1 MRWRTDTPEPTPQ
14 MPVAPMLDM
23 AFQILAFFI
32 LIYHPAKSERAV
44 PIHTCASNAEASH
57 AKGTLQ
63 PPIGIDIVADSSPG
77 HSVVYRLRAQ
87 DQNHT
92 TLCDLPSLRDR
103 LKSCTPGAAV
113 RIIAQAGIPMSDVV
127 AAVDAA
133 AAAGLTAITFGEPA
147 PPSPLRR

>member
-1 MRWRTDTPEPTPQ
+1 MKWRVDTPDLTPS

-32 LIYHPAKSERAV
+32 LIYHPATGERAV
-44 PIHTCASNAEASH
+44 PIHTSESNAEASRTKAT
-57 AKGTLQ
+57 AK
-63 PPIGIDIVADSSPG
+63 PIIGIDIVADSRAAY
-77 HSVVYRLRAQ
+77 SVVYRLRTE
-87 DQNHT
+87 DRINT
-92 TLCDLPSLRDR
+92 TLYDLHSLRDR

-113 RIIAQAGIPMSDVV
+113 RIIAQTGIPVRDVV

-147 PPSPLRR
+147 ASAPSRR

>member
-1 MRWRTDTPEPTPQ
+1 

-44 PIHTCASNAEASH
+44 PLHASESAGKASQMK
-57 AKGTLQ
+57 AMTR
-63 PPIGIDIVADSSPG
+63 PAIGIEIVGDSSLR
-77 HSVVYRLRAQ
+77 HSVVYHLRTE
-87 DQNHT
+87 DKNHSA
-92 TLCDLPSLRDR
+92 LSDLKILRDQ
-103 LKSCTPGAAV
+103 LKSCPPEATV

-127 AAVDAA
+127 AVVDAA

-147 PPSPLRR
+147 ASGAVRR